1 MLVEIFLKF
10 LVCIVYIE
18 LLKVIHL
25 RGETI
30 QQESLALS
38 LLHKKVKKR
47 PTKICGENIAVFVS
61 RALLR
66 RIPLI
71 GSTPQSFQIQRC
83 PRCQ

>member
-25 RGETI
+25 MGETI

-38 LLHKKVKKR
+38 L
-47 PTKICGENIAVFVS
+47 T
-61 RALLR
+61 
-66 RIPLI
+66 
-71 GSTPQSFQIQRC
+71 
-83 PRCQ
+83 

>member
-38 LLHKKVKKR
+38 LSHIKR
-47 PTKICGENIAVFVS
+47 
-61 RALLR
+61 
-66 RIPLI
+66 
-71 GSTPQSFQIQRC
+71 
-83 PRCQ
+83 